1 MHKENGSIPK
11 LSPEGNKPVVF
22 PEGNKPVI
30 FSKLSPEDI
39 IELAENFAERFQFKA
54 GQSLHSIVA
63 KLGGRIEYVAPHDM
77 SDKARLQL
85 TSTSDTVFTIYL
97 SSLLSP
103 LQERFA
109 IAHELGH
116 YVLHSVFGK
125 NKDIFAQE
133 NYNNANWMELE
144 ANLFAEAFL
153 MPKKEVK
160 GFDSLIELASHFK
173 VPISVAKLWAQ
184 YVNK

>member
-1 MHKENGSIPK
+1 MHKKNGTIPK
-11 LSPEGNKPVVF
+11 LNPEENNPVVF

-39 IELAENFAERFQFKA
+39 IELAKNFAERFQFKA

-63 KLGGRIEYVAPHDM
+63 RLGGQIRHVAPHAIN
-77 SDKARLQL
+77 DKARLQL
-85 TSTSDTVFTIYL
+85 TSNSDTVFTIYI

-125 NKDIFAQE
+125 NRDIFTQE

-153 MPKKEVK
+153 MPKEEVK
-160 GFDSLIELASHFK
+160 NFDSLVELASYFK